1 MPVELKGLETVE
13 LAMRE
18 PLRLFTQRLID
29 HAGEK
34 VLSLTL
40 YGAVLAGEFNSKR
53 QTVSSVLV
61 LKEIDLHALRNLAAE
76 GHKFGKSAI
85 AAPLVMTPAFIKASL
100 DSFPLELLEIHQRHL
115 VLFGDDY
122 FEKLIFAEDHVR
134 LQCER
139 ELKAIAIGIRQG
151 LVAGSGRESSFGAV
165 AEQAAPALM
174 RTLRGLVWLKG
185 AKEPKAWPALIAEA
199 EKQAGRTLA
208 GARKAVNPPSP
219 FHWHDLEE
227 LYQDVEALGRFAD
240 AW

>member
-1 MPVELKGLETVE
+1 MPLELKGVE
-13 LAMRE
+13 IVDVAIRE
-18 PLRLFTQRLID
+18 PLRLFAQRVND
-29 HAGEK
+29 HAGTK

-40 YGAVLAGEFNSKR
+40 YGAVASGGFDSTR

-61 LKEIDLHALRNLAAE
+61 LEEIDLHALRSIAAE
-76 GHKFGKSAI
+76 GHRFGKSAI

-122 FEKLIFAEDHVR
+122 FEKLQFADDHVR

-139 ELKAIAIGIRQG
+139 ELKATAIGIRQG
-151 LVAGSGRESSFGAV
+151 LLAGSGRESSFGAV
-165 AEQAAPALM
+165 AEQAAAALV

-185 AKEPKAWPALIAEA
+185 VKEPKAWPALIAEA
-199 EKQAGRTLA
+199 EKIVDRTLA
-208 GARKAVNPPSP
+208 GARKAVSPPTP

-227 LYQDVEALGRFAD
+227 LYHDVEALGRFAD